1 MIKVLMPEV
10 SQQTLYFVLS
20 VSIALLTIFL
30 CVVLLYTILVL
41 RDTSKILEKG
51 RDTVEKI
58 NTFVV
63 KPVQIISAI
72 VDQVRPMIGR
82 AIKRVKKRKSSD

>member
-1 MIKVLMPEV
+1 MPGA
-10 SQQTLYFVLS
+10 SQETLYLVLS
-20 VSIALLTIFL
+20 VSIALLTIFF
-30 CVVLLYTILVL
+30 CVVLMYLILVL

-63 KPVQIISAI
+63 KPVHLVTTII
-72 VDQVRPMIGR
+72 DQVRPLIER
-82 AIKRVKKRKSSD
+82 AVKRVRKKKSE